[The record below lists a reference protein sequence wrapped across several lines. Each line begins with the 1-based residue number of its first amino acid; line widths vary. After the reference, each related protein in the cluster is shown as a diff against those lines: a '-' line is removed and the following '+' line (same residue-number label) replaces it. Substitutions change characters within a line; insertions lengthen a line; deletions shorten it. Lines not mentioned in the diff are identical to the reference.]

1 MTTNSITCNLRDER
15 LASLAL
21 LEADKS
27 TMKHHQHGCI
37 AVAGGQILARGT
49 NSYRCQSNDGYL
61 TDTCSCH
68 AEIDVLRKLE
78 RILAKKHL
86 PTSNR
91 NNVTNGNHSAK
102 VGAFY
107 GRISIYVVRRGVH
120 GNSYKNSAP
129 CIRCA
134 YFMKS
139 LNIKNVI
146 YSNSYG
152 KLTKC
157 KIQDYTTTHTSQ
169 GSLFTGR
176 CTV

>member
-1 MTTNSITCNLRDER
+1 MDSIACNSHDER

-37 AVAGGQILARGT
+37 AVTGGQIIARGT
-49 NSYRCQSNDGYL
+49 NSYRCNSNDGYL

-78 RILAKKHL
+78 RILTKKQIH
-86 PTSNR
+86 TSR
-91 NNVTNGNHSAK
+91 WNVVNGNRSAK
-102 VGAFY
+102 AGAFY
-107 GRISIYVVRRGVH
+107 SRISIYVVRRGTQ

-134 YFMKS
+134 HFMKS
-139 LNIKNVI
+139 VNIKNVI

-157 KIQDYTTTHTSQ
+157 KMQHYTTTHTSQ
-169 GSLFTGR
+169 GNMFN
-176 CTV
+176 